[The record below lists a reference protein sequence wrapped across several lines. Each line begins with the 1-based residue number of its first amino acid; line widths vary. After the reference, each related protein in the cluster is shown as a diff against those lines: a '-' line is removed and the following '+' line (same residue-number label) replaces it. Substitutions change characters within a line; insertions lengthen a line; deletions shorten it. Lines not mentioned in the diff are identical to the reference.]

1 MPFLS
6 GENNKLGNSNE
17 LRRSLLFEETII
29 IIISSIYKVS
39 SLQVL
44 GAHFQF
50 VKSCFHG
57 LVFFIFK

>member
-17 LRRSLLFEETII
+17 LRRSLLFEEAI